1 MNDRQTN
8 LFRRDIRI
16 QESNTHGF
24 APGGAIILCALAA
37 LCIVVLNL
45 MAVVRVGASERL
57 SAAAANETAL
67 YYQACLDANTAIAN
81 ASHDGFSGVLD
92 QTYRISD
99 AQALHIE
106 VSIENGAY
114 EIREWKSVSTGD
126 WDPDQTI
133 DVAK

>member
-1 MNDRQTN
+1 MT
-8 LFRRDIRI
+8 IV
-16 QESNTHGF
+16 HG
-24 APGGAIILCALAA
+24 
-37 LCIVVLNL
+37 
-45 MAVVRVGASERL
+45 L
-57 SAAAANETAL
+57 SSCQLVMTR
-67 YYQACLDANTAIAN
+67 
-81 ASHDGFSGVLD
+81 VLD